1 MNVIMASKFSE
12 ISISIPPEIAVCGIC
27 GAEVVLDIDEYEED
41 DGGLW
46 AASKCGVH
54 VDCVTAPPIDDENAW
69 CSPLCSIIRWR
80 SFIRQGLVVRAN
92 GSINFLEMQ
101 AFIQSRAFVGLR
113 GAGKKVVSEWR
124 EWLAAQDVAGE

>member
-46 AASKCGVH
+46 AASQCGVH

-80 SFIRQGLVVRAN
+80 SFMRSHWSSPYLDWLPVQKRVYQWLLQHYRF
-92 GSINFLEMQ
+92 SL
-101 AFIQSRAFVGLR
+101 L
-113 GAGKKVVSEWR
+113 SEH
-124 EWLAAQDVAGE
+124 E